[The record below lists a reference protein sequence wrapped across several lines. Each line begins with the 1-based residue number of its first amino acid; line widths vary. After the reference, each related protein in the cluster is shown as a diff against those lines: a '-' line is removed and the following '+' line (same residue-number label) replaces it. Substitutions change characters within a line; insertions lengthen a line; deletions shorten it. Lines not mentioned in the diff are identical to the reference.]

1 MADRLQTVIIEWVHK
16 NQYGFIKIRTIQ
28 DCLAWCFE
36 YIHQCQ
42 QSIREVII
50 LKLFEKAF
58 DTVENSAILK
68 ITENM
73 GFPIAW
79 QNWIQD
85 ILGTTSSTILLN
97 GVAGKFFDYKRGVR
111 KGDPLSPLLFVLAA
125 DLL

>member
-1 MADRLQTVIIEWVHK
+1 VIIEWVHK